1 LRATRVVQAI
11 RSRRYVNQKE
21 IAEALG
27 IDQRRVSE
35 ALTRAIAF
43 DMIGDEEWK
52 KCREAAK
59 GYVRGLGSCST
70 RRTTRTSNKRHGSGG
85 RDVSLSLHS
94 DFTGIPFSLVGPVNR

>member
-1 LRATRVVQAI
+1 VLPPPVQPPNARTISPLRVVQAI

-43 DMIGDEEWK
+43 DMIGDEEWR

-59 GYVRGLGSCST
+59 GLRKGTGVLFDEED
-70 RRTTRTSNKRHGSGG
+70 HP
-85 RDVSLSLHS
+85 
-94 DFTGIPFSLVGPVNR
+94 DF

>member
-1 LRATRVVQAI
+1 VVLRATRVVQAI

-59 GYVRGLGSCST
+59 GLRKGTGVLFDEED
-70 RRTTRTSNKRHGSGG
+70 HP
-85 RDVSLSLHS
+85 
-94 DFTGIPFSLVGPVNR
+94 DF